1 MVEGTEDSGARRE
14 RMRITKVT
22 TRTGDDGTTGL
33 ADGSRV
39 PKDDPRLEAYGTVD
53 ELGAI
58 LGTAV
63 ASAREA
69 IASGSHA
76 EAHAQL
82 EPHLRYLQNQL
93 FTVGGDL
100 ATPIA
105 TRFPGMPL
113 VGEAELGYLE
123 RLVDAFNASLPP
135 LKDFV
140 LAGEPRTAAEL
151 QWARCVCRR
160 AERATRAL
168 ARHAEIGSWVLPYL
182 NRLSDALF
190 VLARWI
196 TLRCRAQEEIWV
208 RALPEPRLPS

>member
-1 MVEGTEDSGARRE
+1 
-14 RMRITKVT
+14 MRITKVT

-58 LGTAV
+58 LGAAV
-63 ASAREA
+63 ASARGA
-69 IASGSHA
+69 IQAGLHA
-76 EAHAQL
+76 DAHAQL
-82 EPHLRYLQNQL
+82 EPHLRFVQNQL

-100 ATPIA
+100 ATPLA
-105 TRFPGMPL
+105 SRFPGMPL
-113 VGEAELGYLE
+113 VGEAELAYLE

-140 LAGEPRTAAEL
+140 LAGEPETAARL

-160 AERATRAL
+160 AERATRSL
-168 ARHAEIGSWVLPYL
+168 ARRDDVGAWVIPYL

-196 TLRCRAQEEIWV
+196 TLRCRATEEIWL
-208 RALPEPRLPS
+208 RSMPEPPLPR